1 MLKRIVFVL
10 CFLLIFVSEAS
21 ASKEI
26 AGVMVEDSLKTANQ
40 ELMLNGSGIRSKMFI
55 KLYVG
60 MLYLE
65 EKSNNAEAIINADKD
80 MAIKLEIIS
89 GMITSEKMMASTSE
103 GFDKSTGGK
112 TDAIKAEI
120 DAFNACFSEKI
131 EKGDVF
137 EMIYAKGGG
146 ITVFKNGT
154 RKTTI
159 SGMQFKKAMFGIW
172 LSSDPADKKLKK
184 GMLGK

>member
-10 CFLLIFVSEAS
+10 CFFVFVSGAS
-21 ASKEI
+21 ASNKI
-26 AGVMVEDSLKTANQ
+26 AGVKVEDSLKTANQ
-40 ELMLNGSGIRSKMFI
+40 ELMLNGAGIRSKMFI

-65 EKSNNAEAIINADKD
+65 EKSNDADAIMTADKD

-89 GMITSEKMMASTSE
+89 GMITSEKMVASTRE
-103 GFDKSTGGK
+103 GFEKSTKGK
-112 TDAIKAEI
+112 TEAIKVEI

-137 EMIYAKGGG
+137 EMVYAKGGA

-154 RKTTI
+154 LKDTI
-159 SGMQFKKAMFGIW
+159 SGLPFKKALFGIW
-172 LSSDPADKKLKK
+172 LSSNPADKGLKK

>member
-10 CFLLIFVSEAS
+10 CVLAFVSEAG

-26 AGVMVEDSLKTANQ
+26 AGVMIEDSLKTANQ
-40 ELMLNGSGIRSKMFI
+40 ELMLNGAGIRSKMFI

-65 EKSNNAEAIINADKD
+65 EKSNDAEAIMNADKD
-80 MAIKLEIIS
+80 MAIRLEIIS
-89 GMITSEKMMASTSE
+89 GMITSEKMMASTIE
-103 GFDKSTGGK
+103 GFEKSTGGK
-112 TDAIKAEI
+112 TDEIKVEI

-137 EMIYAKGGG
+137 EMVYAKGGG

-154 RKTTI
+154 LKDTI
-159 SGMQFKKAMFGIW
+159 SGMPFKKALFGIW
-172 LSSDPADKKLKK
+172 LSSNPADKKLKK
-184 GMLGK
+184 GMLGE

>member
-10 CFLLIFVSEAS
+10 FFLIFVSEAF
-21 ASKEI
+21 ASTEV
-26 AGVMVEDSLKTANQ
+26 AGVVVEDSLKTTNQ
-40 ELMLNGSGIRSKMFI
+40 ELMLNGAGIRSKMFI

-65 EKSNNAEAIINADKD
+65 EKSNDAEAIINTDKD
-80 MAIKLEIIS
+80 MAIKLKIIS

-103 GFDKSTGGK
+103 GFEKSTGGK
-112 TDAIKAEI
+112 TDAMKAEI
-120 DAFNACFSEKI
+120 EAFNACFSEKI

-137 EMIYAKGGG
+137 EMVYAKGGG

-154 RKTTI
+154 LKDTI
-159 SGMQFKKAMFGIW
+159 SGMPFKKAMFGIW
-172 LSSDPADKKLKK
+172 LSSNPADKKLKK

>member
-10 CFLLIFVSEAS
+10 CFLIFVSEA
-21 ASKEI
+21 AVSKEI

-40 ELMLNGSGIRSKMFI
+40 ELMLNGAGIRSKMFI

-65 EKSNNAEAIINADKD
+65 EKSNDAEAIMNADKD
-80 MAIKLEIIS
+80 MAIRLEIIS
-89 GMITSEKMMASTSE
+89 GMITSKKMMASTSE
-103 GFDKSTGGK
+103 GFEKSTKGK

-120 DAFNACFSEKI
+120 DAFNTCFSEKI

-137 EMIYAKGGG
+137 EMVYAKGGG

-154 RKTTI
+154 LKDTI
-159 SGMQFKKAMFGIW
+159 SGMPFKKAMFGIW
-172 LSSDPADKKLKK
+172 LSSNPADNALKK